1 MKFENLQ
8 FTASFKERGALNKL
22 LQLSD
27 VERTAGVL
35 AVSAGNHA
43 QGVAYHAQRLGVPA
57 TIVMPRFAS
66 PVKVERTRKFG
77 AEIVFHGD
85 TFDDARAFGLQLAQ
99 ERGLTL
105 IHPYDD
111 LDVAAGQGTVGLEML
126 EQQPEIDTLIV
137 AVGGGGLISGVA
149 TAARALKPGIE
160 IIGVQAQR
168 FPAVWQAMHGQ
179 ADAQAAAQLI
189 PGVKPPTCITVADGI
204 GIKRPGALTLP
215 LILQRVDDMLL
226 ASEGD
231 IEQAVLMLLEV
242 EKTVVEGAGAVGLAA
257 LLNHRE
263 RFAGRKVGLL
273 LCGGNI
279 EPLLLAEII
288 QRGMARSGRLA
299 RLQVDVHDVPG
310 ALAEVARSI
319 APLIGR
325 HTVVLTAMNG
335 VPWWFFNGF
344 GGERAGTRLQS
355 VDPGGEID
363 RAIPARHV
371 IGGVVHASC
380 SVDSPG
386 VIRHHF
392 GNGLIIGEPSGEAS
406 ERVAALAALLQRA
419 GLNATVSPQIQ
430 KDVWYKLWGNMTVNP
445 VSALT
450 GATTDRILGD
460 DLVRGF
466 ISSVMLEAKA
476 IGARI
481 GIPIDQQP
489 EDRHAVT
496 LKLGAFKTSMLQDVQ
511 ARKSVEL
518 DALVTVVREL
528 GQLTGVP
535 TPFTDALLGLSRLQA
550 QTLGLYPDAPARQ
563 G

>member
-1 MKFENLQ
+1 M
-8 FTASFKERGALNKL
+8 TAAPDFQRVAIVGAGAIGGWLGVR
-22 LQLSD
+22 LSH
-27 VERTAGVL
+27 TGCI
-35 AVSAGNHA
+35 VSALA
-43 QGVAYHAQRLGVPA
+43 R
-57 TIVMPRFAS
+57 
-66 PVKVERTRKFG
+66 
-77 AEIVFHGD
+77 GD
-85 TFDDARAFGLQLAQ
+85 TLAALQRDGLQLHQDGKLQGAPVEASASAVALGVQ
-99 ERGLTL
+99 
-105 IHPYDD
+105 D
-111 LDVAAGQGTVGLEML
+111 LV
-126 EQQPEIDTLIV
+126 IV
-137 AVGGGGLISGVA
+137 AVKAPSLAGVA
-149 TAARALKPGIE
+149 R
-160 IIGVQAQR
+160 
-168 FPAVWQAMHGQ
+168 
-179 ADAQAAAQLI
+179 
-189 PGVKPPTCITVADGI
+189 GI
-204 GIKRPGALTLP
+204 G
-215 LILQRVDDMLL
+215 
-226 ASEGD
+226 
-231 IEQAVLMLLEV
+231 
-242 EKTVVEGAGAVGLAA
+242 
-257 LLNHRE
+257 
-263 RFAGRKVGLL
+263 
-273 LCGGNI
+273 
-279 EPLLLAEII
+279 
-288 QRGMARSGRLA
+288 
-299 RLQVDVHDVPG
+299 
-310 ALAEVARSI
+310 
-319 APLIGR
+319 PLIGR

-344 GGERAGTRLQS
+344 GGERAGTRLRA
-355 VDPGGEID
+355 VDPMGEID
-363 RAIPARHV
+363 RAIPARNI

-380 SVDSPG
+380 SVDAPG

-460 DLVRGF
+460 ELVRGF

-511 ARKSVEL
+511 AKKPVEL

-550 QTLGLYPDAPARQ
+550 QTLDLYPDAPARQ